1 MFWENGEEEGM
12 DREEVTFFEK
22 KVTKKTFG
30 SLRACVGPLLAHT
43 GAKRSKSFFASFF
56 SKKRSSLSE
65 TLAEKPEA
73 IVLASRA

>member
-1 MFWENGEEEGM
+1 MLWENGEEDGM
-12 DREEVTFFEK
+12 VRKDVTFFEK

-30 SLRACVGPLLAHT
+30 PLRACVGPLPSHT
-43 GAKRSKSFFASFF
+43 GAKRTKSFFASFF